1 MGTLAHRLEMAD
13 RLNQV
18 FHRIGFVLWQIQE
31 LESVAAQYFVLVAEA
46 QKGMGLDAGN
56 VLIENAQKK
65 TFGAT
70 LSRLG
75 KAGLVP
81 PDLEGRFRHL
91 LAERNWLVHRSRA
104 DSRNV
109 AHHDAAARK
118 LVVRLDGIAEES
130 LSLLKEI
137 AELTERFV
145 KKHGVTEEYI
155 RETAN
160 HLLEEWHKPDA
171 T

>member
-1 MGTLAHRLEMAD
+1 MDTLAHRLEMAD

-18 FHRIGFVLWQIQE
+18 FQRIGFVLWQIQE

-56 VLIENAQKK
+56 VLIENARKK
-65 TFGAT
+65 TFGGT
-70 LSRLG
+70 ITRLG
-75 KAGLVP
+75 KAGLLP
-81 PDLEGRFRHL
+81 PDLEGRLKHL
-91 LAERNWLVHRSRA
+91 LAERNWLVHGSRA

-109 AHHDAAARK
+109 ARHDAAAMK

-130 LSLLKEI
+130 LALLKEI
-137 AELTERFV
+137 AGLTERFV

-155 RETAN
+155 SETAKR
-160 HLLEEWHKPDA
+160 LLEEWHKPDA

>member
-1 MGTLAHRLEMAD
+1 MDNLAHRLEMAD
-13 RLNQV
+13 RLSQV
-18 FHRIGFVLWQIQE
+18 FHRLGFVLWQIQE

-56 VLIENAQKK
+56 ALIEKAQKK

-70 LSRLG
+70 VSRFS
-75 KAGLVP
+75 KAGLLP
-81 PDLEGRFRHL
+81 PDLEGRFKHL
-91 LAERNWLVHRSRA
+91 LAERNWLVHRSRT

-109 AHHDAAARK
+109 AHHDAAAMK
-118 LVVRLDGIAEES
+118 LVDRLDAIAEES
-130 LSLLKEI
+130 LALSKEI

-155 RETAN
+155 RKTAK